1 MSELVMA
8 NAGER
13 RLTALEFQELA
24 SVPAAV
30 EWFANIRNPR
40 TRRAYQADLR
50 EFCSFVDLA
59 GAEEFRVVNRAHV
72 LAWRAQLERR
82 ALSGATIRR
91 KLATLAS
98 PFDYLLDNNALA
110 GGNQVHGV
118 ARPPVETNEGK
129 TPALGGDQTKQIGR
143 AHV

>member
-59 GAEEFRVVNRAHV
+59 GA
-72 LAWRAQLERR
+72 
-82 ALSGATIRR
+82 
-91 KLATLAS
+91 
-98 PFDYLLDNNALA
+98 
-110 GGNQVHGV
+110 
-118 ARPPVETNEGK
+118 
-129 TPALGGDQTKQIGR
+129 
-143 AHV
+143 